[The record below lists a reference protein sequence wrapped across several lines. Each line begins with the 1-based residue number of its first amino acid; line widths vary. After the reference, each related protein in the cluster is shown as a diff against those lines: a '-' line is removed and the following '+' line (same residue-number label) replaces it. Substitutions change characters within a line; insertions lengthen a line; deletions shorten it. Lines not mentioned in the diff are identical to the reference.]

1 MVCRTTKPCCT
12 AKLQCYPLLGPS
24 STTHIPC
31 SITHASEPRPCPT
44 PPPPEQPLLL
54 PPPPE
59 HLPPP
64 RARAARPS
72 PARRAA
78 RPSPAR
84 PCCSPPPRL
93 PLLLAAATVA
103 AAARPP
109 RLLPTST
116 VLGREELG
124 RLPPSSAPALA
135 LLHSGGIHRSPPLGR
150 HPSICSRIW
159 TYHGEKA
166 KKRAR
171 KEVRQIQPRGEYDT
185 GFDRC
190 LENLANGN
198 VPESPHVEVETPQ
211 DAETSEDPEENTKEY
226 YEALFASQKPLHE
239 NTEVTQLDAI
249 ARLMALKCHR
259 NLCRDGFDELLV
271 IVGSLLPKGHLL
283 PQNFYY
289 STKLLSDL
297 KMSSQQIHA
306 CPKGCMLF
314 REEHADTNYCIKCNS
329 SRYFEVDRNGD
340 GQKRQTTVAKN
351 ILRYLPVL
359 PRIHRLFM
367 TEDTAQQMRWAVEG
381 NRYTDKMI
389 HPSDGTAWKN
399 FVKKFPLKAGDPRSV
414 AVAISTDGFNP
425 YGMSAAVY
433 SCWPV
438 FVIPMNLPP
447 GVCMRSENMFV
458 SMIIPGPKYPGK
470 NMNVY
475 LEPLVDDLVRGW
487 EGRGI
492 RTYDASK
499 KEYFDMY
506 VWYHTSLHDL
516 PARALFCG
524 WCTHGKWP
532 CPQCRQAVTFF
543 WLNKGGKYSCFDEA
557 RQFLERRHAYRSDVK
572 SFKKGRVVRGPK
584 PIPKTGTEIKAEL
597 DALKPSPDGNGF
609 LGYGETHQWTHKPC
623 LWKLPYFEF
632 LELPHNIDVMH
643 TEKNISE
650 AIWSTIVDT
659 EKTKDNI
666 KARIDQEMWCDRPEL
681 NMQPPHGAKKTWTKP
696 HAPFCLTK
704 AQKREV
710 FQWMK
715 DSLFFPDGFAANWMR
730 VLNVEVT
737 NFTTKHYDPNIP
749 TKHNPVLRY
758 NAANNEEVPKL
769 SIFVGLG
776 GKSSGSKPYRT
787 DLQERTL
794 IHSYV
799 LNTMVEVKPYIE
811 NPTKRLHGWDVVMT
825 VPSRNRPPPP
835 NKDDY
840 RRVDP
845 SAKSVEFYQEEG
857 LPGHFTITLPTIDD
871 MVVDDEQE
879 DAGMDG
885 DNAEDE
891 AEDVCAPEDLSLLEA
906 FRAGIDLDADG
917 PPPGFIDDYWFAE
930 PNDDD
935 ETRGAPRDQEEEEV
949 GGEDQ
954 EEEVGGED
962 QEEEGD
968 EEDLSEDEGLGNL
981 VFDPDQSLD
990 WVEPADYQYVPAVE
1004 RLRPRDRKPYRRG
1017 ITQLP
1022 ALKAWRYRHVVLVP
1036 YGRSSFK
1043 YEDPS
1048 QRPPR
1053 GYSNILGGLLRW
1065 YFPGIVNFPTGGCD
1079 VAWRWAHYSLAE
1091 DPMGRGTAADLV
1103 VAKFWKYFKRAE
1115 GKETA
1120 CDDVLHQL
1128 ARKRVTGMHYE
1139 ARIQCVRDWH
1149 ADRFVHMTKEDARD
1163 TLMQPWQYMQNPPQ
1177 YVGKDDRCFLAMVM
1191 WWTCPQYLKKH
1202 EEGKKKRAE
1211 MRGGSHIQGSIP
1223 SLFTCR
1229 TRTGAKPN
1237 VFAVLKKMKQRKTP
1251 DPETGSVWVNPQ
1263 CETQC
1268 TSYVSK
1274 FKQKYGEEANPEAE
1288 DFDPEVA
1295 VLAGEGLKHGRLWFG
1310 DGCVDPAKVPSLRQ
1324 IRRGRKSGQP
1334 EVEPRPRASD
1344 LAVERLREEMAAKE
1358 RRPRSKGR
1366 TWSEILE
1373 YTAAIQ
1379 MMRRCNAADDAAA
1392 GTDELA
1398 DEPDGS
1404 VYSTGEYCS
1413 STLHHAVDAAT
1424 AHSDPGDRQQHEHHP
1439 EHEPR

>member
-1 MVCRTTKPCCT
+1 MVHGDV
-12 AKLQCYPLLGPS
+12 YGVDW
-24 STTHIPC
+24 
-31 SITHASEPRPCPT
+31 
-44 PPPPEQPLLL
+44 
-54 PPPPE
+54 
-59 HLPPP
+59 
-64 RARAARPS
+64 RAEGGGGGWMW
-72 PARRAA
+72 
-78 RPSPAR
+78 
-84 PCCSPPPRL
+84 
-93 PLLLAAATVA
+93 
-103 AAARPP
+103 
-109 RLLPTST
+109 
-116 VLGREELG
+116 LGRE
-124 RLPPSSAPALA
+124 
-135 LLHSGGIHRSPPLGR
+135 
-150 HPSICSRIW
+150 
-159 TYHGEKA
+159 
-166 KKRAR
+166 KRAGVGR
-171 KEVRQIQPRGEYDT
+171 CFEVDTRG
-185 GFDRC
+185 GVAGVFDGAFRIFFDDSLRGSLVFFAGC
-190 LENLANGN
+190 RSRFE
-198 VPESPHVEVETPQ
+198 EVETPQ

-359 PRIHRLFM
+359 PRIQRLFM

-414 AVAISTDGFNP
+414 AVAISSDGFNP
-425 YGMSAAVY
+425 Y
-433 SCWPV
+433 
-438 FVIPMNLPP
+438 
-447 GVCMRSENMFV
+447 
-458 SMIIPGPKYPGK
+458 GPKYPGK

-597 DALKPSPDGNGF
+597 DALQPSPDGNGF

-632 LELPHNIDVMH
+632 LELPHNIDARTDKEM
-643 TEKNISE
+643 KSE
-650 AIWSTIVDT
+650 LRKIARGFDHSVEAFNSYDVNGYRFQTHQYTTSRPNAKTINSGVVCQGDDGLHYYGRV
-659 EKTKDNI
+659 EGI
-666 KARIDQEMWCDRPEL
+666 YEL
-681 NMQPPHGAKKTWTKP
+681 NYGFHKGLNPV
-696 HAPFCLTK
+696 
-704 AQKREV
+704 V
-710 FQWMK
+710 FKCHWF
-715 DSLFFPDGFAANWMR
+715 DPRR
-730 VLNVEVT
+730 VRRDPEIGLVEVERNSVYKGEDVYILAT
-737 NFTTKHYDPNIP
+737 QAFQVFY
-749 TKHNPVLRY
+749 L
-758 NAANNEEVPKL
+758 
-769 SIFVGLG
+769 
-776 GKSSGSKPYRT
+776 PYACR
-787 DLQERTL
+787 
-794 IHSYV
+794 
-799 LNTMVEVKPYIE
+799 

-845 SAKSVEFYQEEG
+845 TTRSVEFYQEEG
-857 LPGHFTITLPTIDD
+857 LPGHFTIGLPTIDD

-906 FRAGIDLDADG
+906 FKAGLTSMQMDHL
-917 PPPGFIDDYWFAE
+917 
-930 PNDDD
+930 
-935 ETRGAPRDQEEEEV
+935 QV
-949 GGEDQ
+949 
-954 EEEVGGED
+954 
-962 QEEEGD
+962 
-968 EEDLSEDEGLGNL
+968 
-981 VFDPDQSLD
+981 VFPWDS
-990 WVEPADYQYVPAVE
+990 
-1004 RLRPRDRKPYRRG
+1004 
-1017 ITQLP
+1017 QL
-1022 ALKAWRYRHVVLVP
+1022 
-1036 YGRSSFK
+1036 
-1043 YEDPS
+1043 
-1048 QRPPR
+1048 
-1053 GYSNILGGLLRW
+1053 
-1065 YFPGIVNFPTGGCD
+1065 PTGGCD

-1091 DPMGRGTAADLV
+1091 DPLGRGTAADMV

-1115 GKETA
+1115 GKENA

-1149 ADRFVHMTKEDARD
+1149 ADRFVHMSKEDARD
-1163 TLMQPWQYMQNPPQ
+1163 TLMQPWQYLQNPPQ
-1177 YVGKDDRCFLAMVM
+1177 YVGNDDRCFRAMVM

-1202 EEGKKKRAE
+1202 EEGKAKRAE

-1223 SLFTCR
+1223 ISLHLQKEED
-1229 TRTGAKPN
+1229 A
-1237 VFAVLKKMKQRKTP
+1237 
-1251 DPETGSVWVNPQ
+1251 DPETGSAVWVNPQ
-1263 CETQC
+1263 SETQC

-1274 FKQKYGEEANPEAE
+1274 FKQKYGEDANPEAE

-1310 DGCVDPAKVPSLRQ
+1310 DGCVDPARVPSLRQ

-1334 EVEPRPRASD
+1334 E
-1344 LAVERLREEMAAKE
+1344 EEMAAKE
-1358 RRPRSKGR
+1358 RPRSTHG
-1366 TWSEILE
+1366 TWSGSLE
-1373 YTAAIQ
+1373 YQQQTMMQQ
-1379 MMRRCNAADDAAA
+1379 MQAADDAEQ
-1392 GTDELA
+1392 GMS
-1398 DEPDGS
+1398 G
-1404 VYSTGEYCS
+1404 
-1413 STLHHAVDAAT
+1413 
-1424 AHSDPGDRQQHEHHP
+1424 
-1439 EHEPR
+1439 